1 MMEKSKNMKKKQI
14 IEKIEEIRNE
24 VDDFIEDN
32 SGEIDKQE
40 ILENVCE
47 TYSKG
52 LDEVFKMIEELRNG
66 L

>member
-1 MMEKSKNMKKKQI
+1 MKKKQI

-24 VDDFIEDN
+24 VDDFIEDS
-32 SGEIDKQE
+32 SGKIDKQE